1 MSKLEELEHSL
12 RDPAQSNMIQRID
25 NVLFS
30 HGGLSAEYIKWFD
43 KSLLYADIDDVI
55 EAVNNAFHD
64 QLWND
69 ESPLWLRPQHRARQA
84 FRKEKYIQVVGH
96 TPVER
101 VIEKDGF
108 ISVDVFSTHPDG
120 TPIGEPA
127 MIVIDSKTRI
137 YEKVEVA
144 GK

>member
-1 MSKLEELEHSL
+1 MARK
-12 RDPAQSNMIQRID
+12 
-25 NVLFS
+25 
-30 HGGLSAEYIKWFD
+30 
-43 KSLLYADIDDVI
+43 
-55 EAVNNAFHD
+55 AFC
-64 QLWND
+64 
-69 ESPLWLRPQHRARQA
+69 
-84 FRKEKYIQVVGH
+84 KEIYTQVVGH